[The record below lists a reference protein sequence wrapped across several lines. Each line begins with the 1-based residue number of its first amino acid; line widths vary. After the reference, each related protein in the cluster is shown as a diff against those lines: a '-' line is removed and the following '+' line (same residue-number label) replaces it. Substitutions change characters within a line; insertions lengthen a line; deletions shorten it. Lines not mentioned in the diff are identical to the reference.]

1 MKDKLG
7 FGVQLKTFVDINE
20 NQYCVSTVN
29 LGSNLVP
36 YAGFETMVFNAC
48 DYEIHEYSEFDE
60 FTERYKTE
68 QQAIIGHLNIIEK
81 LIYKLREEVKWNT
94 NMEI

>member
-1 MKDKLG
+1 MKYKVE

-68 QQAIIGHLNIIEK
+68 QQAIIGHMNTTEK
-81 LIYKLREEVKWNT
+81 LICKLREEEK
-94 NMEI
+94 

>member
-81 LIYKLREEVKWNT
+81 LIYKLREEVK
-94 NMEI
+94 